1 MFVFYLRSMNNIP
14 FKSRNYYLIVFQKQS
29 KGGFLVEAGVRNR
42 VSGEIEAIKAD
53 EIMAEVK
60 MRGT

>member
-1 MFVFYLRSMNNIP
+1 MEGRVGN
-14 FKSRNYYLIVFQKQS
+14 K
-29 KGGFLVEAGVRNR
+29 
-42 VSGEIEAIKAD
+42 VSGEIEAIKSD

>member
-1 MFVFYLRSMNNIP
+1 MENFNSQEVICL
-14 FKSRNYYLIVFQKQS
+14 
-29 KGGFLVEAGVRNR
+29 EAGVRNK
-42 VSGEIEAIKAD
+42 VVGEIEAIKAD

>member
-1 MFVFYLRSMNNIP
+1 M
-14 FKSRNYYLIVFQKQS
+14 
-29 KGGFLVEAGVRNR
+29 EAGVRNK
-42 VSGEIEAIKAD
+42 VIGEIEAIKAD

>member
-1 MFVFYLRSMNNIP
+1 MNNIP

-29 KGGFLVEAGVRNR
+29 KGGFLMEAGVRNR

>member
-1 MFVFYLRSMNNIP
+1 
-14 FKSRNYYLIVFQKQS
+14 
-29 KGGFLVEAGVRNR
+29 VEAGVRNR

>member
-1 MFVFYLRSMNNIP
+1 MEMSHTIEKFNI
-14 FKSRNYYLIVFQKQS
+14 KEELQ
-29 KGGFLVEAGVRNR
+29 LEAGVRNK
-42 VSGEIEAIKAD
+42 VTGEIEAIRAD

>member
-1 MFVFYLRSMNNIP
+1 MNKISYIYKTNEY
-14 FKSRNYYLIVFQKQS
+14 KLSCKKYQYKQEES
-29 KGGFLVEAGVRNR
+29 YMEAGVRNK
-42 VSGEIEAIKAD
+42 VTGEIEAIKSD

>member
-1 MFVFYLRSMNNIP
+1 MYMLLSIENID
-14 FKSRNYYLIVFQKQS
+14 NQ
-29 KGGFLVEAGVRNR
+29 GGSVLMEAGVRNK
-42 VSGEIEAIKAD
+42 VAGEIEAIKSD

>member
-1 MFVFYLRSMNNIP
+1 M
-14 FKSRNYYLIVFQKQS
+14 
-29 KGGFLVEAGVRNR
+29 EAGVRNK
-42 VSGEIEAIKAD
+42 VSGEIEAIKSD

>member
-1 MFVFYLRSMNNIP
+1 MSFKNNTPNIYKINEYEQYYRKIQYLTEEIIM
-14 FKSRNYYLIVFQKQS
+14 
-29 KGGFLVEAGVRNR
+29 EAGVRNK
-42 VSGEIEAIKAD
+42 VSGEIEAIKSD